1 VADKYGLDYNM
12 LRRRLYQKA
21 GHNKAGG
28 LFNAEGLERL
38 AKYKEELVKEQQQ
51 TEEQPK
57 PEEEPKPRARKPF
70 PNQPGVDALSI
81 EEKQKS
87 VGKWRTTNYATVE
100 KAMVDHYAK
109 HGLGKTLEQYT
120 DDAIDFWNKYN
131 SQGKPWPLA
140 DGTTG
145 IKLDVDSVIKG
156 GIYTT
161 DGGIITFWYD

>member
-70 PNQPGVDALSI
+70 PNQPAADILTI
-81 EEKQKS
+81 EEKQAVANNWYDASFGELFK
-87 VGKWRTTNYATVE
+87 TIEY
-100 KAMVDHYAK
+100 HYAK
-109 HGLGKTLEQYT
+109 HGLGKTLQEYT
-120 DDAIDFWNKYN
+120 DDAILFFNNNKGA
-131 SQGKPWPLA
+131 GK
-140 DGTTG
+140 
-145 IKLDVDSVIKG
+145 SVILQDGVK
-156 GIYTT
+156 GIYIRIGKS
-161 DGGIITFWYD
+161 GGLE